1 MLQCATWNCIAICC
15 SAPHPRPDS
24 SQELEG
30 LLKPCSAFMAA
41 LTHCHFV
48 GPRGGRAK
56 LKIAQL
62 ALKQRHWQQAWGE
75 DGKAAY
81 NIDWNACIYDK
92 KGCQVILHDQ
102 THIAMCLT
110 ELVRFVKMAAQC

>member
-1 MLQCATWNCIAICC
+1 
-15 SAPHPRPDS
+15 
-24 SQELEG
+24 
-30 LLKPCSAFMAA
+30 MAA

-92 KGCQVILHDQ
+92 KGCQSRESHTGYCAYMWRL
-102 THIAMCLT
+102 ACLNFNCEGKET
-110 ELVRFVKMAAQC
+110 FKK